1 MPRGNGVEGD
11 EVVEVG
17 RSLRPASALPLAVTS
32 KDITSGLAM
41 AKPYED

>member
-17 RSLRPASALPLAVTS
+17 RSFRPASALPGALSARLSDQQRGVY
-32 KDITSGLAM
+32 
-41 AKPYED
+41 P